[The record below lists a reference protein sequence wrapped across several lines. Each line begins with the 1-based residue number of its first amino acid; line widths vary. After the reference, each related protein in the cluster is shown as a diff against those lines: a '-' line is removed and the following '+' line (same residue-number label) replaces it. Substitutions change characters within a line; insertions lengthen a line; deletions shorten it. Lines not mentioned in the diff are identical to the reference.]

1 MNMEPQITI
10 TTPPLGFVAP
20 GVERI
25 AVIPGRLDSSA
36 QMPINPADY
45 LPDGF
50 IRQDVHFEDKPASRW
65 FAYPTLRAVRS
76 GAPLDD
82 ETLEV
87 IEVTEAEADELTA
100 KWNAESATERA
111 ERWARID
118 AEDAER
124 ERLELE
130 KVRATRV
137 AFFSELAAKVG
148 MEADDLIKQMA
159 DAL

>member
-1 MNMEPQITI
+1 MQPQITVN
-10 TTPPLGFVAP
+10 TPKLGEVAP

-25 AVIPGRLDSSA
+25 AVIPGQVGGKQD
-36 QMPINPADY
+36 PIDPSGF

-50 IRQDVHFEDKPASRW
+50 LTHEVVQPEDVARH
-65 FAYPTLRAVRS
+65 FAYPAIRAIRW
-76 GAPLDD
+76 GAPIDD

-87 IEVTEAEADELTA
+87 IELTKAEADELA
-100 KWNAESATERA
+100 RKWNAESATERA